1 MPLNEL
7 VSHVVAQAA
16 TNTGYFQRVGEAVV
30 DEDAARE
37 GEHLCLVLHAPKG
50 GREDEAV
57 VVALELGAV
66 VTVTTVEVF
75 LTKTLIGDKLKPV
88 HCCGKV

>member
-1 MPLNEL
+1 MPLNEQ

-16 TNTGYFQRVGEAVV
+16 PNTGYFQRVGEAVV
-30 DEDAARE
+30 DENAAWE
-37 GEHLCLVLHAPKG
+37 GEHLCLVLHAPKRG
-50 GREDEAV
+50 GEDEAV

-66 VTVTTVEVF
+66 VAVTSVEVF
-75 LTKTLIGDKLKPV
+75 LTKTFIGNKLKPV